1 MRVVWFWAPWLI
13 QPIVI
18 ERSKN
23 LAMFDIKP
31 IEILACGRLLSLI
44 CCVLTVISVSSAN
57 LASAAG
63 ASAPLS
69 IVATVVANC
78 NLSSV
83 ETIVDQDNATASSA
97 PLTILCA
104 RGAVPFVRVNY
115 YSSGFA
121 GTEFNPSTS
130 VTRPYSD
137 RKSSMLPSLPKLS
150 EGSYTGNLTITVNF

>member
-1 MRVVWFWAPWLI
+1 MGPLADSTDCDRA
-13 QPIVI
+13 I
-18 ERSKN
+18 EN

-31 IEILACGRLLSLI
+31 IEILAFGRLLPLI
-44 CCVLTVISVSSAN
+44 CCVLTVISASSAN

-115 YSSGFA
+115 HSSGFA
-121 GTEFNPSTS
+121 STS